1 MKSLST
7 VLCCIHIYIY
17 TSIYEQAFP
26 IPGRRRDGIAVSRG
40 GVWLCISKIAAAA
53 AAAAVRAVFAFLLLL
68 FLDLSRPRAVAV
80 GG

>member
-1 MKSLST
+1 M
-7 VLCCIHIYIY
+7 
-17 TSIYEQAFP
+17 
-26 IPGRRRDGIAVSRG
+26 PGRRRDGIAVSRG

-53 AAAAVRAVFAFLLLL
+53 AAAAVRAVFAFLLLI